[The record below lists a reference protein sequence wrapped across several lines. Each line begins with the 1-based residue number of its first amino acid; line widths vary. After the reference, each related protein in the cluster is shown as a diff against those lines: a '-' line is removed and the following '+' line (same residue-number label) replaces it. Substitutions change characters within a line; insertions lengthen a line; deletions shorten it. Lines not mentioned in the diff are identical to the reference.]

1 MFLPG
6 LTICVDGRSHLDGS
20 PDFQT
25 HARPAPRLEDPACST
40 NGIAVRY
47 VRLGLNVCLITATFV
62 SRSERP
68 ASDSGGGALGGRMQ
82 SLRERINHGIGFCQ
96 APLTA
101 EGLGKE
107 TRKPSTLDY
116 EALGS
121 EARLSCV
128 RRASVWSFAEG
139 EANSQDGCE
148 GPPSSEPQV
157 PPARQ
162 GHADS
167 HLALVC

>member
-20 PDFQT
+20 PDFKT

-82 SLRERINHGIGFCQ
+82 SLRERINHGIGTDKSWYRF
-96 APLTA
+96 
-101 EGLGKE
+101 
-107 TRKPSTLDY
+107 
-116 EALGS
+116 
-121 EARLSCV
+121 LS
-128 RRASVWSFAEG
+128 S
-139 EANSQDGCE
+139 
-148 GPPSSEPQV
+148 P
-157 PPARQ
+157 
-162 GHADS
+162 ADS
-167 HLALVC
+167 RGSREGNT

>member
-6 LTICVDGRSHLDGS
+6 LTVCVDGRARLDGS

-68 ASDSGGGALGGRMQ
+68 ASDSGGGALGGGCSPYVNGQ
-82 SLRERINHGIGFCQ
+82 ITVSVSV
-96 APLTA
+96 
-101 EGLGKE
+101 
-107 TRKPSTLDY
+107 KP
-116 EALGS
+116 
-121 EARLSCV
+121 R
-128 RRASVWSFAEG
+128 
-139 EANSQDGCE
+139 
-148 GPPSSEPQV
+148 
-157 PPARQ
+157 
-162 GHADS
+162 
-167 HLALVC
+167 